1 MGSYV
6 EPVMRAQHE
15 IVLRA
20 REKGRALAR
29 IAVELNGSGRAGYRK
44 LFEGF
49 VAAADTWRCLPVPV
63 DTPYYALVA
72 EAYRDEV
79 TRLLAEAP
87 SPDFH

>member
-1 MGSYV
+1 MDSQV

-15 IVLRA
+15 IVARA
-20 REKGRALAR
+20 REKGRALAQ
-29 IAVELNGSGRAGYRK
+29 IAVDLNECGRAGYRK

-49 VAAADTWRCLPVPV
+49 VAAADTWRCQPVPV

-79 TRLLAEAP
+79 RRLLENAP